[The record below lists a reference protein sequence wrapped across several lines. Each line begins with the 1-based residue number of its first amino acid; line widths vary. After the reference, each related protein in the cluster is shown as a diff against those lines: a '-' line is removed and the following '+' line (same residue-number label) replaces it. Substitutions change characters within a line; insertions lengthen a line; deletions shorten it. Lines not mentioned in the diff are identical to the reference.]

1 MAGSRAHSIRT
12 LILVMV
18 TIVIT
23 GILVARS
30 YYGNINRSVD
40 PRVLHARELYSH
52 YDQFAR
58 AGDFPGIFL
67 LLDSIEDIY
76 RKTAHYSR
84 SFEVGVVENNRAAA
98 LLTLALYGDSIPR
111 GRNPFHELPPDSV
124 VNMAMNHALNAI
136 QIYETWPLR
145 YKGFSGEEIRK
156 ILEPGFVDGLNPGD
170 PSMVE
175 RIISNRVGEIQSALR
190 ENDRRLSVCHTNL
203 GVIYRLQGNHREA
216 VGQYEKAIA
225 LWDRNLEAENNLNRI
240 LNKPLKK
247 RNILQKIF
255 PPERGVSH

>member
-1 MAGSRAHSIRT
+1 MEGTRTHSIRT

-18 TIVIT
+18 AIVIT
-23 GILVARS
+23 GVLIARS
-30 YYGNINRSVD
+30 YYGNKNRSVD

-76 RKTAHYSR
+76 RQTAHYSQ

-98 LLTLALYGDSIPR
+98 FLTLALYGDSIPR
-111 GRNPFHELPPDSV
+111 ERNPFHELLPDSIV
-124 VNMAMNHALNAI
+124 HMALNHALNAI
-136 QIYETWPLR
+136 QIYETWPLI
-145 YKGFSGEEIRK
+145 YQGLSGEEIRET
-156 ILEPGFVDGLNPGD
+156 LEPGFVDGLNPDD

-175 RIISNRVGEIQSALR
+175 RIVSNRVREIESALR

-203 GVIYRLQGNHREA
+203 GVIYRLQGNHMEA

-255 PPERGVSH
+255 PPEKGI